1 MSNFKVKARGPISG
15 KIISELKKL
24 KQQKITDLRDHMAAR
39 DYCKTLEEER
49 KNNNLHGLDVL
60 HAIYVDAH
68 NHTVGFFDL
77 VSNLRQAHKL
87 CDKFE
92 KASDI
97 YMPSWPPMSPISTSF
112 FNCWFAYDMTVGIK
126 KETITS
132 VFIDVSR
139 LLGASQEFIDLL
151 EIMLASRNGL
161 YVNEGCDNRFVYLR
175 EIYTKQLHKTVSSS
189 GYKGK
194 PGEIWLVRLLP
205 DPTKKYFDYF
215 VTFTSPYI
223 IMHSGSDHSL
233 GSSVHLST
241 YSIAQWQEFIDR
253 NITSG
258 KENDLQDAYYAFMK
272 YGSSMHYW
280 LEYVFVAYV
289 NHSSDMILLTG
300 FPDRP
305 KTLPHHSVNSETFE
319 HA

>member
-1 MSNFKVKARGPISG
+1 MSNINVRGPIAE

-24 KQQKITDLRDHMAAR
+24 KQQKIIELRAHLAAKE
-39 DYCKTLEEER
+39 YCKTIEEEH
-49 KNNNLHGLDVL
+49 KNNNLNDLDIL
-60 HAIYVDAH
+60 HAIYVEAH

-77 VSNLRQAHKL
+77 ISNLRQAHKL
-87 CDKFE
+87 CNQFE

-126 KETITS
+126 RETVTS
-132 VFIDVSR
+132 VFRDVSR
-139 LLGASQEFIDLL
+139 ALGASQEFIDLL

-161 YVNEGCDNRFVYLR
+161 YVNEGCDARFVYLR
-175 EIYTKQLHKTVSSS
+175 EIYTKQLYKTVSSS
-189 GYKGK
+189 GYKGR

-233 GSSVHLST
+233 GSSVQLSA
-241 YSIAQWQEFIDR
+241 YPVAQWQDFIDR
-253 NITSG
+253 NISLLKG
-258 KENDLQDAYYAFMK
+258 CNLEEAYYGFMK
-272 YGSSMHYW
+272 YGLNMHYW

-289 NHSSDMILLTG
+289 NHRSDMIILTG

-305 KTLPHHSVNSETFE
+305 KTLPHHSINSEISA